1 MPLSPSSTAR
11 ARTVTS
17 MAFVL
22 AAFHL
27 LSVSGILVV
36 STMVVRVLHLGVVL
50 ALVFLKPWEMDADLA
65 ARDRWINLAL
75 FVLALLSSSYLLVRW
90 EEIALSG
97 GITNEVD
104 VAVGGVLVL
113 LVLEATRRAV
123 GRMLALITLAFLL
136 YPFVSPYLR
145 VC

>member
-1 MPLSPSSTAR
+1 MSLSPSSTAR

-17 MAFVL
+17 LAFLL

-50 ALVFLKPWEMDADLA
+50 ALVFLKPWESDATLA
-65 ARDRWINLAL
+65 PRDRWINLAL
-75 FVLALLSSSYLLVRW
+75 LVVALFSGAYLLLRW

-104 VAVGGVLVL
+104 IAVGGVMIL
-113 LVLEATRRAV
+113 LVLEATRRTV
-123 GRMLALITLAFLL
+123 GRMLALITLVFLL
-136 YPFVSPYLR
+136 YPFVSPYLP
-145 VC
+145 